1 MIWVFFFQ
9 QEDIYLLVGVPLESI
24 RLRFALLQSL
34 NNTLETF
41 YLPLVDL
48 RPAQI
53 YNRSTAALLSMLRG
67 LVFYDTK
74 INLMNRVLNAT
85 EQRKPDQAA
94 PEITLDPLETILSKK
109 YIDRQSDNIFWYLWG
124 YSRILTKEKFLGS
137 SVKFLVNFHLKNL
150 LIQLMYGYSFEK
162 RISLLKCYTMLI
174 QNKWQ
179 VYYCGICTY
188 YIINNFSY

>member
-1 MIWVFFFQ
+1 MSFFFFQ

-48 RPAQI
+48 RPAQN

-74 INLMNRVLNAT
+74 INLMNRVM
-85 EQRKPDQAA
+85 KC
-94 PEITLDPLETILSKK
+94 
-109 YIDRQSDNIFWYLWG
+109 
-124 YSRILTKEKFLGS
+124 
-137 SVKFLVNFHLKNL
+137 
-150 LIQLMYGYSFEK
+150 LI
-162 RISLLKCYTMLI
+162 I
-174 QNKWQ
+174 
-179 VYYCGICTY
+179 
-188 YIINNFSY
+188 

>member
-1 MIWVFFFQ
+1 MSCFFFQ

-41 YLPLVDL
+41 FLPLVDL

-109 YIDRQSDNIFWYLWG
+109 YIDRQYLLVFM
-124 YSRILTKEKFLGS
+124 RIY
-137 SVKFLVNFHLKNL
+137 
-150 LIQLMYGYSFEK
+150 M
-162 RISLLKCYTMLI
+162 
-174 QNKWQ
+174 
-179 VYYCGICTY
+179 
-188 YIINNFSY
+188 